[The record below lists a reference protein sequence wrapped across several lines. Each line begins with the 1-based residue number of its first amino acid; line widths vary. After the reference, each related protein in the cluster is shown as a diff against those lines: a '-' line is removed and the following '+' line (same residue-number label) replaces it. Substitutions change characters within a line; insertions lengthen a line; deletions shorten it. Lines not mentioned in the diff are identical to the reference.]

1 MAVIEQKDI
10 DELLNNIASNNN
22 SDESSENNK
31 FVIEER
37 IFREQKK
44 PISKINMPYKSPV
57 IKSGS
62 IIFNPESDTYSSEKK
77 VVVRSLNNYVKYIS
91 RNDKSKIK
99 YLSEDHQF

>member
-10 DELLNNIASNNN
+10 DELLNNIASNEN
-22 SDESSENNK
+22 SDESSENNEFIIGEK
-31 FVIEER
+31 
-37 IFREQKK
+37 IFRKQKK

-62 IIFNPESDTYSSEKK
+62 IIFNPGSDTYNSEKK

-91 RNDKSKIK
+91 SNNKSKIK